1 MTGTR
6 AKIGFGDTLDLS
18 DFAPAVPAKP
28 VPHPEMAAAAGFK
41 RREPKPAVA
50 PVAPPAKQQRRR
62 RTGRNAQIN
71 IKAKPETLERFYAAA
86 DSMGYGVGE
95 AFELA
100 VDLIEAEMRK
110 RSK

>member
-1 MTGTR
+1 MTGAR
-6 AKIGFGDTLDLS
+6 AKIGFSDALDLS
-18 DFAPAVPAKP
+18 DFTPAAPAKP
-28 VPHPEMAAAAGFK
+28 VSGPEVAAAAGFN
-41 RREPKPAVA
+41 RREPTPAIKPVVP
-50 PVAPPAKQQRRR
+50 PVKQQRRR

-86 DSMGYGVGE
+86 DGMGYGVGE

-110 RSK
+110 RGR